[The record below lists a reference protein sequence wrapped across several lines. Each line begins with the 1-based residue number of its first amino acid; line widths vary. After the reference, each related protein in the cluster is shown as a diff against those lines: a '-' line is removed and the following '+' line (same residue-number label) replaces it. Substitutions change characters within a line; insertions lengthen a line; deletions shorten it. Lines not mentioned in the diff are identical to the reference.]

1 MEPNYGLKV
10 HEADNVATVF
20 ANGIQ
25 AGDAVVIRDKRGRE
39 EEMIALD
46 AIPYG
51 HKIAIQPIQEN
62 EPIVKYGEKLGFA
75 STVIARG
82 AHVHVHNL
90 ESARGR
96 GDL

>member
-10 HEADNVATVF
+10 NELDNVATAF

-25 AGDAVVIRDKRGRE
+25 ARDTVIIRDKKGRE
-39 EEMIALD
+39 ETLVALN

-51 HKIAIQPIQEN
+51 HKIAIQPIQKD
-62 EPIVKYGEKLGFA
+62 EPIVKYGEKLGLA
-75 STVIARG
+75 SENIAQG